1 MTKLKSKTSYQMRRN
16 LSRIKKLDP
25 RHLIDYLPL
34 LRKKPDTYKLSQT
47 AGTAPGTLVYTGKNT
62 EEKPEI
68 TLYRYDEE
76 QLEEFQSET
85 LGDILAKMEPEKAN
99 WINISALHNI
109 PLIQEVGD
117 HFDLHPLVMEDILNT
132 VLSPQYEDYDDYL
145 FITLKMMCVD
155 PKHQS
160 IEQEHVSFILG
171 KNYLISFQERKKDVF
186 EPVRQRL
193 EAHKGRIR
201 KRGIDY
207 LLYALI
213 DVIVDNYY
221 TITEEYGDQL
231 SELEN
236 ELIYNPQESAIEQIT
251 HYKRQL
257 IELRKNI
264 YPLREALMT
273 LTSQATLVKQQTIR
287 FLGDVSSHIDHVINT
302 MEHQRETLTSFM
314 DLYMTNLSN
323 KMNNVMK
330 TLTIIATIFIPLTFV
345 AGIYGMNFDNMPEL
359 HYKWGYP
366 IALGSMLVTGLVM
379 YVYMRNR
386 DWF

>member
-1 MTKLKSKTSYQMRRN
+1 MPKLPYQVKRD
-16 LSRIKKLDP
+16 LSRIKKYNP
-25 RHLIDYLPL
+25 TNLIDYLPL
-34 LRKKPDTYKLSQT
+34 LKKKPTTYKLSQN
-47 AGTAPGTLVYTGKNT
+47 AGTAPGTLIYTGKNT
-62 EEKPEI
+62 DEKPEL

-76 QLEEFQSET
+76 NIEEFQSESVSE
-85 LGDILAKMEPEKAN
+85 ILAKMSPDKCN
-99 WINISALHNI
+99 WFNISALNNTD
-109 PLIQEVGD
+109 LIQEVGD
-117 HFDLHPLVMEDILNT
+117 HFELHPLVLEDILNT

-145 FITLKMMCVD
+145 FITLKMMSVD
-155 PKHQS
+155 TKHQS
-160 IEQEHVSFILG
+160 IEQEHISFILG
-171 KNYLISFQERKKDVF
+171 KHYLISFQERKKDVF

-193 EAHKGRIR
+193 EAYKGRIR

-231 SELEN
+231 SDLEN
-236 ELIYNPQESAIEQIT
+236 DLIYHPQESAIEQIT

-257 IELRKNI
+257 TELRKHI
-264 YPLREALMT
+264 YPLREALQT
-273 LTSQATLVKQQTIR
+273 LISQEVLIDEKTLR
-287 FLGDVSSHIDHVINT
+287 FFGDVSSHVDHVINT
-302 MEHQRETLTSFM
+302 MEQQRETLTSFM

-359 HYKWGYP
+359 HYKYGYP

-379 YVYMRNR
+379 YIYMRNR
-386 DWF
+386 EWF

>member
-1 MTKLKSKTSYQMRRN
+1 MRRN
-16 LSRIKKLDP
+16 LSRIKQLDP
-25 RHLIDYLPL
+25 RNLIDYLPL
-34 LRKKPDTYKLSQT
+34 LKKKPTTYKLSQNV
-47 AGTAPGTLVYTGKNT
+47 GTAPGTLIYTGKNT
-62 EEKPEI
+62 EEKPEL

-76 QLEEFQSET
+76 QIEEFQSDTFGGIVE
-85 LGDILAKMEPEKAN
+85 KMNPEKCN
-99 WINISALHNI
+99 WINISALHNTE
-109 PLIQEVGD
+109 LVQEVGD
-117 HFDLHPLVMEDILNT
+117 HFELHPLVMEDILNT
-132 VLSPQYEDYDDYL
+132 ILSPQYEDYDDYL
-145 FITLKMMCVD
+145 FITLKMMSVD
-155 PKHQS
+155 AEHQS
-160 IEQEHVSFILG
+160 IEQEHLSFILG
-171 KNYLISFQERKKDVF
+171 KHYLISFQERKKDVF

-231 SELEN
+231 ADLEN
-236 ELIYNPQESAIEQIT
+236 DLIYRPQESAIEQIT

-257 IELRKNI
+257 IELRKHI
-264 YPLREALMT
+264 YPLREALQT
-273 LTSQATLVKQQTIR
+273 LISQEVLIDEKTLR
-287 FLGDVSSHIDHVINT
+287 FFGDVSSHVDHVINT
-302 MEHQRETLTSFM
+302 MEQQRESLTGFM

-323 KMNNVMK
+323 KMNEVMK

-359 HYKWGYP
+359 HYRWGYP
-366 IALGSMLVTGLVM
+366 IALGAMLVTGLVM

-386 DWF
+386 EWF

>member
-1 MTKLKSKTSYQMRRN
+1 MMNKTKTTYRMRRN
-16 LSRIKKLDP
+16 LSRIKQLDP

-34 LRKKPDTYKLSQT
+34 LRKKPNTFKLSQNV
-47 AGTAPGTLVYTGKNT
+47 GLPPGTLVYTGKNT
-62 EEKPEI
+62 DEKPEL
-68 TLYRYDEE
+68 TLYRYDEDH
-76 QLEEFQSET
+76 LEEFQSET
-85 LGDILAKMEPEKAN
+85 VGEILAKMDPEKAN

-109 PLIQEVGD
+109 QLIQEIGD
-117 HFDLHPLVMEDILNT
+117 HFELHPLVMEDILNT

-145 FITLKMMCVD
+145 FITLKMMSVD

-160 IEQEHVSFILG
+160 IEQEHISFILG
-171 KNYLISFQERKKDVF
+171 KTYLISFQERKKDVF

-193 EAHKGRIR
+193 EAYKGRIR

-221 TITEEYGDQL
+221 TITEEYGEQL
-231 SELEN
+231 AELESD
-236 ELIYNPQESAIEQIT
+236 LIYHPQESAIEQIT

-257 IELRKNI
+257 IELRKHI
-264 YPLREALMT
+264 YPLREALQT
-273 LTSQATLVKQQTIR
+273 LTSQEVLVKQQTLR
-287 FLGDVSSHIDHVINT
+287 FFGDVSSHVDHVINT
-302 MEHQRETLTSFM
+302 MEQQRETLTSFM

-345 AGIYGMNFDNMPEL
+345 AGIYGMNFENMPEL

-366 IALGSMLVTGLVM
+366 IALGSMLITGLIM
-379 YVYMRNR
+379 YIYMRNR
-386 DWF
+386 EWF

>member
-1 MTKLKSKTSYQMRRN
+1 MAKLPYHVRRE

-25 RHLIDYLPL
+25 RNLIDYLPL
-34 LRKKPDTYKLSQT
+34 LKKKPTTYKLSQNV
-47 AGTAPGTLVYTGKNT
+47 GTPPGTLIYTGKNVD
-62 EEKPEI
+62 EKPEL
-68 TLYRYDEE
+68 TLYRYNEE
-76 QLEEFQSET
+76 QIEEFQQES
-85 LGDILAKMEPEKAN
+85 LGQVLAEMRPEMCN
-99 WINISALHNI
+99 WINISALNNTD
-109 PLIQEVGD
+109 LIQEVGD

-132 VLSPQYEDYDDYL
+132 VLSPQYEDYEDYL
-145 FITLKMMCVD
+145 FITLKMMSVD
-155 PKHQS
+155 PKTQS
-160 IEQEHVSFILG
+160 IEQEHISFILG

-193 EAHKGRIR
+193 EAYKGRIR
-201 KRGIDY
+201 KRSIDY

-231 SELEN
+231 SDLEN
-236 ELIYNPQESAIEQIT
+236 DLIYNPQESAIEQIT

-257 IELRKNI
+257 VELRKHI
-264 YPLREALMT
+264 YPLREALQS
-273 LTSQATLVKQQTIR
+273 LVSQEVLIDQQTLR
-287 FLGDVSSHIDHVINT
+287 FFGDVVSHVDYVINT

-359 HYKWGYP
+359 HYQWGYP
-366 IALGSMLVTGLVM
+366 IALGTMLVAGLVM

-386 DWF
+386 EWF